1 VLSLREYKQ
10 NPDRLSDLLPWAAL
24 VAKGI
29 VLNKDGSFLT
39 TFSFRGQDLDSSTES
54 ELITIAARLN
64 HILKRLGTGWAIFCE
79 ASRRA
84 SSGYPDSIFPD
95 PITALIDEERRVLFE
110 ANSHFESEYF
120 LTFQFLPQS
129 DGEHKILSTFISSDD
144 EKEGDYS
151 KLLESFQAE
160 TGRFLNLLSNIFPE
174 VRALSDDELL
184 TYLHSAIST
193 KNHKVVRPEVPMYL
207 DAVLSDSRLLTGFE
221 PKLDDKFLKVI
232 SIKGFPGK
240 SQPGLLDRLN
250 RLPIQYRWMTRFI
263 PLDKADAEKELTQYK
278 RRWFAKRK
286 SVTTMLKEMVTSSE
300 SIMSDSDAV
309 SKAHDA
315 DEALQEVSDDLVSY
329 GYFTTTLVLMSEN
342 KEALQAETR
351 EIERLIN
358 GLGFT
363 TILEDVNA
371 VDAWLGTIPGN
382 TRNNVR
388 RPLLNTLNLAH
399 LIPVSA
405 VWAGPETNKHLK
417 GPPLLFGR
425 TNGSTQFRLSLHVG
439 DVGHT
444 LILGPTGSGKSVF
457 LNLIEAQFR
466 RYKDA
471 QVYIF
476 DKGGSARLLT
486 MGVGGNYFDIGADEK
501 GLSFQPLSKIDDEAE
516 KTWAQDWILAL
527 LEQENVQI
535 TPNIKEE
542 VWTAINSLST
552 APERERTIFG
562 LSVLLQ
568 NYELRSA
575 LMPYT
580 MDGPY
585 GRLLD
590 HTVDN
595 LSYGSW
601 QCFEMESIM
610 ETPQA
615 VLPVLSYLFHRLESR
630 FDGRPT
636 MLVLDEAWLFLDN
649 KSFSA
654 KIREWLKVLRKAN
667 VMVVFATQSLSDV
680 DASSI
685 SSTIKEACFTKIYLP
700 NPNALNVD
708 AHAFYKKFGLNEKQI
723 QILATA
729 TPKRDYYYTSP
740 QGNRLFE
747 LGLDEVQ
754 LSYCAQT
761 SKEAQAASVKLF
773 EEAKST
779 EEFNKKYLRGRS
791 IMWAADEIENLGKQN
806 RRAA

>member
-1 VLSLREYKQ
+1 MLNLREYKQ
-10 NPDRLSDLLPWAAL
+10 NPDRLSDLLPFAAL
-24 VAKGI
+24 VAEGV
-29 VLNKDGSFLT
+29 VLNKDGSFLS

-64 HILKRLGTGWAIFCE
+64 HILKRLGSGWAIYCE
-79 ASRRA
+79 ALRRN
-84 SSGYPDSIFPD
+84 SPGYEESLFPD
-95 PITALIDEERRVLFE
+95 PVTALIDEERRILFE
-110 ANSHFESEYF
+110 ANSHYESEYF
-120 LTFQFLPQS
+120 LTFQFLPES
-129 DGEHKILSTFISSDD
+129 DSANKILSTFVTSQNND
-144 EKEGDYS
+144 EASYER
-151 KLLESFQAE
+151 LVETFQME

-174 VRALSDDELL
+174 VRRLGDEELL
-184 TYLHSAIST
+184 TYLHQTVST
-193 KNHKVVRPEVPMYL
+193 KHHKILRPEVPMYL
-207 DAVLSDSRLLTGFE
+207 DAVLSDSKLLTGFE
-221 PKLDDKFLKVI
+221 PKLDDMFLKVI
-232 SIKGFPGK
+232 AIKGFPGK

-250 RLPIQYRWMTRFI
+250 RLPIKYRWVTRFI

-278 RRWFAKRK
+278 RRWFSKRK
-286 SVTTMLKEMVTSSE
+286 SVSTMLKEMVTSSE
-300 SIMSDSDAV
+300 SIMNDSDAV
-309 SKAHDA
+309 NKAQDA

-329 GYFTTTLVLMSEN
+329 GYLSTTLILLGKD
-342 KEALQAETR
+342 KEALKSEIR

-363 TILEDVNA
+363 TIQEDVNA

-405 VWAGPETNKHLK
+405 VWAGPEKNEHLK
-417 GPPLLFGR
+417 GPPLLYGR

-476 DKGGSARLLT
+476 DKGGSARALT
-486 MGVGGNYFDIGADEK
+486 MGVGGNYFDIGSDEK
-501 GLSFQPLSKIDDEAE
+501 GLSFQPLSRIDDEGE
-516 KTWAQDWILAL
+516 KAWAQEWILTL
-527 LEQENVQI
+527 LEQENVTI
-535 TPNIKEE
+535 TPAAKEE
-542 VWTAINSLST
+542 VWTALSSLSA
-552 APERERTIFG
+552 APVKERTIFG

-575 LMPYT
+575 LLPYT
-580 MDGPY
+580 MDGPH

-590 HTVDN
+590 HTADN
-595 LSYGSW
+595 LSYGTW

-680 DASSI
+680 DQSPIA
-685 SSTIKEACFTKIYLP
+685 STIREACFTKIYLP
-700 NPNALNVD
+700 NPSALNAD
-708 AHAFYKKFGLNEKQI
+708 ASAFYKKFGLNEKQI

-754 LSYCAQT
+754 LVYCAST
-761 SKEAQAASVKLF
+761 SKEAQKVAAKLF
-773 EEAKST
+773 EESDGT
-779 EEFNKKYLRGRS
+779 DDFNEKYLRLRGVT
-791 IMWAADEIENLGKQN
+791 WAADEIRSLK
-806 RRAA
+806 RREAA